1 MAHTLHQEDAL
12 YKLRF
17 VLVGGLIFAC
27 LLLLIILVVGV
38 GAGTVRALSSNSTG
52 SSEVYVGSD
61 SSNAVLGGVTAAAD
75 NLSQTMDRTGRSISY
90 TTRTT
95 AMTVVHGFGTVAHGA
110 GTGIWFGVR
119 SVGVGT
125 WFAVKSVGMGAALAG
140 RAVVTSVV
148 FVGSSVGHGTMFIFR
163 TVASGV
169 IAVGH
174 VPGKLIG
181 LVTHAPTVSSIIKPV
196 DHTPV
201 PTIDANSPAVFAATK
216 ALATADTTT
225 AHPVAVK
232 PQWPIH
238 GAVTTLFGVP
248 ELPFQ
253 AIHTGLDISDGNAPG
268 ITPIHP
274 FRPGKVIEVVYS
286 SLGLGNHVV
295 IDHGSGVTSVYG
307 HLNSISVH
315 KGQKVTEKTIVG
327 YEGTTG
333 ASTGPHLHFE
343 IRVHGQATDPH
354 KFIPGQP

>member
-1 MAHTLHQEDAL
+1 MAHALHHEDAL

-17 VLVGGLIFAC
+17 VLVGGLVFAS

-38 GAGTVRALSSNSTG
+38 GAGTVKAFNSDYASHSDTYVA
-52 SSEVYVGSD
+52 SENP
-61 SSNAVLGGVTAAAD
+61 NAVLGGVGAAAD
-75 NLSQTMDRTGRSISY
+75 NLNQTMTRAGHSISE
-90 TTRTT
+90 TTRST
-95 AMTVVHGFGTVAHGA
+95 ALTVVHGLGTTVHGA
-110 GTGIWFGVR
+110 GQGLWFGVR

-125 WFAVKSVGMGAALAG
+125 WFALRSVGVGVAFIGHTAA
-140 RAVVTSVV
+140 TCVV
-148 FVGSSVGHGTMFIFR
+148 FVGSSVGHGTMFTLR

-169 IAVGH
+169 ITVGR
-174 VPGKLIG
+174 VPGKLVG
-181 LVTHAPTVSSIIKPV
+181 LVSRTPTVNSIIKPI

-201 PTIDANSPAVFAATK
+201 PTIDSSAPTVLAAQK
-216 ALATADTTT
+216 ALASAQTTP
-225 AHPVAVK
+225 AHPTAVK

-238 GAVTTLFGVP
+238 GAITTLFGVP

-253 AIHTGLDISDGNAPG
+253 AIHTGLDISDGRAPG

-274 FRPGKVIEVVYS
+274 FRPGKVIEVIHS

-315 KGQKVTEKTIVG
+315 KGQTVDEKTIVG

-343 IRVHGQATDPH
+343 IRVNGQATDPH
-354 KFIPGQP
+354 KFIAGQP